1 MRRED
6 NAGSSHPFIFVPSS
20 LRFVPSPSS
29 ANNALAR
36 PPSCSS
42 SPVYTTLLSQPS
54 YFTLV
59 LAARAIVH
67 RVENR
72 RTSTLSF
79 ANSFAKGVSSN
90 ISWSPLM
97 RGERQTYFSLMI
109 FYFFL
114 LFYYFRQMIISVSLV
129 AILKR
134 KEWREDCWNWI
145 ILHNRELFSIL
156 IFFEESFWSVLFE
169 IILKKDFRIIK
180 LLFRYLIY
188 VFKWSIN

>member
-6 NAGSSHPFIFVPSS
+6 NAGSSHPFIFVPSF

-109 FYFFL
+109 FYFFSSSFFLDEFCNNIRFSGCDFKKERVKRRL
-114 LFYYFRQMIISVSLV
+114 L
-129 AILKR
+129 
-134 KEWREDCWNWI
+134 
-145 ILHNRELFSIL
+145 EL
-156 IFFEESFWSVLFE
+156 
-169 IILKKDFRIIK
+169 
-180 LLFRYLIY
+180 
-188 VFKWSIN
+188 NNCT